1 MLYRDFILEQILN
14 EKHKAWFFRKR
25 EGEYFEVVLGYAPS
39 INVKVELL
47 EVFSRSF
54 KLKLSFDCYISE
66 LLFFA
71 PTTQSPDQLMERFQN
86 KLNEIVNETFYNN
99 GREEEINEKFKN
111 PFKNENQ
118 LVQNNRT

>member
-1 MLYRDFILEQILN
+1 MTYKDFILEQILN
-14 EKHKAWFFRKR
+14 EKHKAWFFKKIG
-25 EGEYFEVVLGYAPS
+25 EEYFTSKLGYAPS
-39 INVKVELL
+39 INVKVKLL